1 MQTKVKTTLS
11 LDSDIIK
18 TIKLVALNK
27 GTTQTKIINEYLK
40 QGLLNEPEI
49 NKENKIPDYLIA
61 NKKTY
66 NPNYNENNAGIIKN
80 VKPFNAVNLI
90 RDVREGR

>member
-11 LDSDIIK
+11 LDKDIMRG
-18 TIKLVALNK
+18 IKLVALNK
-27 GTTQTKIINEYLK
+27 GWTQTKIINEYLK
-40 QGLLNEPEI
+40 QGLINEPNI

-61 NKKTY
+61 NKDTY
-66 NPNYNENNAGIIKN
+66 NPNYKENNAGLIKN
-80 VKPFNAVNLI
+80 VKPFNAVKLI